1 MKEQLNLAILKFKT
15 RNLFSCL
22 IDLEK
27 VKQNAKLLGLKDIQ
41 VVSNL
46 YKILILIEEGILQ
59 KPLKIIKSKFFLIKY
74 FFIELE
80 DNIMNM
86 SVKIQAFFYYV
97 KTIFLINLSNGFE
110 KCT

>member
-1 MKEQLNLAILKFKT
+1 M
-15 RNLFSCL
+15 
-22 IDLEK
+22 
-27 VKQNAKLLGLKDIQ
+27 
-41 VVSNL
+41 VSNL
-46 YKILILIEEGILQ
+46 YKILILIEEGIHQ
-59 KPLKIIKSKFFLIKY
+59 KPLKIIKSIFFFKLN
-74 FFIELE
+74 FFKELE

>member
-27 VKQNAKLLGLKDIQ
+27 VKQKAKLLGLKDIQ

-46 YKILILIEEGILQ
+46 Q
-59 KPLKIIKSKFFLIKY
+59 KNFNSDRGENPT
-74 FFIELE
+74 
-80 DNIMNM
+80 
-86 SVKIQAFFYYV
+86 
-97 KTIFLINLSNGFE
+97 KTIENNQKYIFF
-110 KCT
+110 